1 MSLEKVIDIAKK
13 ELKGYEWEIFYLKN
27 KKLKSQS
34 NDLKLDKVSV
44 SEDAGFS
51 VRVLFGKSQGFA
63 YSTSFEE
70 KDITDCI
77 RAAKEL
83 AEITSE
89 DDANGFVE
97 KLEESEKIEYFDTF
111 AVNLPYS
118 EKVEKSIE
126 LERLVRQK
134 DERIKAVRSSTFVE
148 NIVETVLINSFG
160 VEIKEKGT
168 FYSAMVS
175 AVAQEGEDSQISW
188 SFNATRF
195 LSDLD
200 LDKIAQE
207 AVFHAVSL
215 LNSKPITTK
224 NMTIMLPPHVAVEIL
239 DTFSSA
245 FTADA
250 MIKNKTLFKDKIN
263 KKVAKEKLTL
273 IDNGRLPKGFSSS
286 TYDGEG
292 NLKGKTVLIENG
304 IFKGFLHNNYTAKKT
319 GLKST
324 GNAVRSDFRTLPSV
338 GITNFYI
345 ENGKD
350 DIKAFLD
357 NADEVFYIID
367 LMGLHTADPISGD
380 FSLGASGIIY
390 HKGEIVKS
398 VRGVTIAGN
407 ILDILNNTILVG
419 NDLRFYGNLGS
430 PSLIV
435 ENITVAGE

>member
-1 MSLEKVIDIAKK
+1 MSLEKVIDIAKR
-13 ELKGYEWEIFYLKN
+13 ELKGCHWEIFYLKN
-27 KKLKSQS
+27 KRLKSQS

-70 KDITDCI
+70 KDIIDCVK
-77 RAAKEL
+77 AAKEL
-83 AEITSE
+83 AKITSE
-89 DDANGFVE
+89 DKANGFVE

-111 AVNLPYS
+111 AVNLPYT

-126 LERLVRQK
+126 LEKLVRQK

-148 NIVETVLINSFG
+148 NIVETVLVNSFK
-160 VEIKEKGT
+160 VEIKEKAT

-200 LDKIAQE
+200 LNKIADE

-245 FTADA
+245 FTGEAL
-250 MIKNKTLFKDKIN
+250 IKNKTLFKDKIN
-263 KKVAKEKLTL
+263 KKVANEKLTL
-273 IDNGRLPKGFSSS
+273 VDNGRLPKGFSTS
-286 TYDGEG
+286 TYDAEG

-319 GLKST
+319 GLTST
-324 GNAVRSDFRTLPSV
+324 GNAVRSDFRALPSV

-345 ENGKD
+345 ENKTD
-350 DIKAFLD
+350 DIKAFLND
-357 NADEVFYIID
+357 ADEVFYIID

-380 FSLGASGIIY
+380 FSLGASGVIY
-390 HKGEIVKS
+390 HKGEVVKS

-407 ILDILNNTILVG
+407 ILSILNNIALVG
-419 NDLRFYGNLGS
+419 NDLKFYGNLGS
-430 PSLIV
+430 PTLIV